1 MTNEQFDALA
11 ELMRLR
17 QSPSREA
24 LRLVLVEG
32 VTHAAAAGKAD
43 IPRPNVTRQVS
54 SAKRVIALIN
64 QFHGNDSNI

>member
-1 MTNEQFDALA
+1 MTNDQFDALA

-32 VTHAAAAGKAD
+32 STHAHAAEKAG
-43 IPRPNVTRQVS
+43 IPRPNVTRQAS
-54 SAKRVIALIN
+54 SAKRAIALIHR
-64 QFHGNDSNI
+64 FCDDGS

>member
-1 MTNEQFDALA
+1 MTEQQFDALA

-17 QSPSREA
+17 RSPSREA

-32 VTHAAAAGKAD
+32 ATHAAAAERAG

-54 SAKRVIALIN
+54 SARHALSLVDVIAAAK
-64 QFHGNDSNI
+64 

>member
-24 LRLVLVEG
+24 LRLALVEG
-32 VTHAAAAGKAD
+32 STHALAAEKAG
-43 IPRPNVTRQVS
+43 IPRSNVTRQVS

-64 QFHGNDSNI
+64 QFRGNGSTI